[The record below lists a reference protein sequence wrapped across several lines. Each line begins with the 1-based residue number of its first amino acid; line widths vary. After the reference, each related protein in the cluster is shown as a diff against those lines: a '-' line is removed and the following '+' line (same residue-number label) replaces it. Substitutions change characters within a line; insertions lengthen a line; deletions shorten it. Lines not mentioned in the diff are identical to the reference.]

1 MKSRKHI
8 LILLLTFVMSSP
20 IWAQSNVSKAELTK
34 TGIIQLSLNEP
45 LSDSYEINISDLK
58 FKSETEAV
66 AFFSNYNGD
75 GFFMRPV
82 FHQNIAIVY
91 LQLKENPDR
100 SVAEWNAH
108 FNEAMAKKVL
118 TQKSVNHEK

>member
-1 MKSRKHI
+1 MKSRK
-8 LILLLTFVMSSP
+8 LVLFLLLTFLIGSP
-20 IWAQSNVSKAELTK
+20 IWAQSNTTKAELTEN
-34 TGIIQLSLNEP
+34 GIIQLPENEP
-45 LSDSYEINISDLK
+45 LSNSYEINISDLN
-58 FKSETEAV
+58 FQSEAEAV

-82 FHQNIAIVY
+82 FHKNIAIVY
-91 LQLKENPDR
+91 LQLKENPEW

-108 FNEAMAKKVL
+108 FNVAMENKVL